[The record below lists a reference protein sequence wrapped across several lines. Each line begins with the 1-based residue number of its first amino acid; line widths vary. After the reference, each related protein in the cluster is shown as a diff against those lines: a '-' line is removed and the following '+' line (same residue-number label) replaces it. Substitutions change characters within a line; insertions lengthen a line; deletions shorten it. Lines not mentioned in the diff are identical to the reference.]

1 MKIFLESTDSAD
13 GSTTATSSETSINTS
28 QDDNNA
34 TECNGNNGDH
44 NDSLHDTAEDKD
56 SEIKS
61 RAAEEEET
69 DEKVVKSTES
79 LAETEEQEVI
89 PTYDLSSGDN
99 ITNVVLDSD
108 VVENHKSVGSTSS
121 NGLSSQE

>member
-56 SEIKS
+56 NEIKS

-79 LAETEEQEVI
+79 LAEAEEQEVI

-108 VVENHKSVGSTSS
+108 VVENHKSDGTTSS

>member
-1 MKIFLESTDSAD
+1 MLIFLESTDSAD

-44 NDSLHDTAEDKD
+44 NDSLHDTEEDKD

-79 LAETEEQEVI
+79 LAEAEEQEVI

-108 VVENHKSVGSTSS
+108 VVENHKSVGTTSS

>member
-1 MKIFLESTDSAD
+1 MLIFLESTDSAD

-28 QDDNNA
+28 QDDNNT

-79 LAETEEQEVI
+79 LAEAEEQEVI

-108 VVENHKSVGSTSS
+108 VVENHKSVGTTSS